1 MRAIWNGNPQL
12 TKDYELTKNY
22 QFLYLINILVLNL
35 EIDIIFSRVLN
46 YLFSIAQNTVSNE
59 SKLNDKYKIIFKSY
73 RNMNVKKKF
82 KQLIWKKEVRAAQT
96 IYVGELE
103 KIANH

>member
-1 MRAIWNGNPQL
+1 M
-12 TKDYELTKNY
+12 
-22 QFLYLINILVLNL
+22 

>member
-1 MRAIWNGNPQL
+1 M
-12 TKDYELTKNY
+12 
-22 QFLYLINILVLNL
+22 

-96 IYVGELE
+96 IYVGELK